1 MKDWLMNIKFFFFQW
16 LNFYLYLNIIEF
28 MFIFYV
34 NNANYVN
41 YVNNVNADYVNN
53 KLMLI
58 IFIIT

>member
-1 MKDWLMNIKFFFFQW
+1 MSWRIGWWILNIFFQW

-41 YVNNVNADYVNN
+41 NVNADYVNN

>member
-1 MKDWLMNIKFFFFQW
+1 
-16 LNFYLYLNIIEF
+16 

-34 NNANYVN
+34 NNAN